1 MPLSSRAGDCS
12 TCHCRQPVFPFHQPG
27 ACSTCHCRQSALQ
40 SADPIRRSRRLL
52 DLSLSATC
60 SPIPPTRRLLDL
72 SLSAA
77 CSPIPST
84 NPPEQLLARLF
95 TLGSVS
101 SIPGAGELASTSDSN
116 QPKRPQRGP
125 PELATKTQTTNI
137 AEHYPQSTANR
148 HSLPSHSSR
157 NLRIHDTAS
166 VPATMCSSSTS
177 RTTCAQRNAVSLR

>member
-1 MPLSSRAGDCS
+1 MPLSSRAGDCL
-12 TCHCRQPVFPFHQPG
+12 
-27 ACSTCHCRQSALQ
+27 TCHCRQS
-40 SADPIRRSRRLL
+40 SRRSTNPIRRSRRLL
-52 DLSLSATC
+52 DLSLSAVC
-60 SPIPPTRRLLDL
+60 SPIRQPNPPTQSANPIRRSRRLPDL

-77 CSPIPST
+77 CSPIPPT
-84 NPPEQLLARLF
+84 DPPEQLPARLF

-101 SIPGAGELASTSDSN
+101 SISGAGELASTSDSN
-116 QPKRPQRGP
+116 QPTRPQRGP
-125 PELATKTQTTNI
+125 PELAIKIPTTNI

>member
-1 MPLSSRAGDCS
+1 MPLSSRAGDCL
-12 TCHCRQPVFPFHQPG
+12 
-27 ACSTCHCRQSALQ
+27 TCHCRQS
-40 SADPIRRSRRLL
+40 SRRSTNPIRRS
-52 DLSLSATC
+52 
-60 SPIPPTRRLLDL
+60 RRLLDL

-77 CSPIPST
+77 CSPIPPT
-84 NPPEQLLARLF
+84 DPPEQLPARRF

-101 SIPGAGELASTSDSN
+101 SISGAGELASTSDSN
-116 QPKRPQRGP
+116 QPTRPQRGP
-125 PELATKTQTTNI
+125 PELAIKIPTTNI